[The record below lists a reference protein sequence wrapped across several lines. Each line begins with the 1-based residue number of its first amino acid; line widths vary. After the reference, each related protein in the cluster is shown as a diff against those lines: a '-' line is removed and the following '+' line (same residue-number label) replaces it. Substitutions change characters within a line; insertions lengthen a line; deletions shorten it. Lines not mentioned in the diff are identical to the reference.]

1 MLGSCP
7 LGSYLQRYSTGH
19 CPSTTSVYVSF
30 APLYRHTCCPFLAVF
45 LLYLRHVIYLGS
57 SLMPSLFSCSQ
68 VQSLN
73 FLRKQVKHC
82 LMLSDCARTIVSLST
97 AHKYSNVYCP
107 PSFLTHLPPT
117 SVEPHKTV
125 YKPTQNTS
133 TNNQNHCQS
142 DIHYNLFSELLF
154 IIHFLLSSLTDLPF
168 HRK

>member
-30 APLYRHTCCPFLAVF
+30 APLYRHTCC
-45 LLYLRHVIYLGS
+45 
-57 SLMPSLFSCSQ
+57 
-68 VQSLN
+68 
-73 FLRKQVKHC
+73 LRKQVKHC